1 MWLSM
6 LDFGSLFGHVPTER
20 LDPGLREWTNVITL
34 VYSCCHCP
42 TMASF
47 NLFDIYVT
55 ICSAAV
61 IHAANCSVVETFF
74 FLLCLLYQL
83 FYCSIFFYYYFVVSV
98 VLLQLIIILMYQ
110 SPRGDII
117 WYTCRIVC
125 SIVAFF
131 CYVCYINYSVVT
143 SSTMFARTHNLLQ
156 RSPPYLSI
164 GHA

>member
-74 FLLCLLYQL
+74 FY
-83 FYCSIFFYYYFVVSV
+83 
-98 VLLQLIIILMYQ
+98 
-110 SPRGDII
+110 
-117 WYTCRIVC
+117 
-125 SIVAFF
+125 
-131 CYVCYINYSVVT
+131 YVCYINCSTVVSFFIIISLYQLFCCSWLLFWCTSRLVVT
-143 SSTMFARTHNLLQ
+143 SFDIPVVSFVLLWHF
-156 RSPPYLSI
+156 SVMSAISI
-164 GHA
+164 ILLWRHLLCSQGHTTCYNVLHPI